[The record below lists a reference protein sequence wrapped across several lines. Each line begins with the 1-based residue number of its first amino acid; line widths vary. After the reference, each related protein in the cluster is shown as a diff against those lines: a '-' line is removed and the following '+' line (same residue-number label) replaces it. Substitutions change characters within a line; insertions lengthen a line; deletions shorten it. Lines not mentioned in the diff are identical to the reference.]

1 MNGKE
6 GSIPGFCGFAWVF
19 FLRGGKFWGGRYLRF
34 KLWGLIVLIEEIV
47 G

>member
-6 GSIPGFCGFAWVF
+6 GSIPGFCGFAWGI
-19 FLRGGKFWGGRYLRF
+19 LGGRYLRF